1 MSHRSLHLLSS
12 LLSFLLSSSIF
23 LLFFRLGSLALFLFS
38 LDADGA
44 RNPQAAD
51 RPPGGLLGGRQGVPL
66 SHRGRPSGMSETPVR
81 ILNLHSRIT

>member
-44 RNPQAAD
+44 RNAKAAD
-51 RPPGGLLGGRQGVPL
+51 RPPGGLLGGGQSMPL
-66 SHRGRPSGMSETPVR
+66 SHRGCPRGMSEAPVS